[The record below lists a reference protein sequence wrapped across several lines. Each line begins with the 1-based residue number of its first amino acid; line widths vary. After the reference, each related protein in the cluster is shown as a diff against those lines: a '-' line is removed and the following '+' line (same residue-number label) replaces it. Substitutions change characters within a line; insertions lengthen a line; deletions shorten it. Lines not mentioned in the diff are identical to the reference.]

1 MFVEFFDGLD
11 EIPVE
16 RHSLLRNLEGCEQAS
31 GGAVIGQS
39 PAKRRRHP
47 VGMKGTKRVTFT
59 GTERGYEIVE
69 PHGPIV
75 VIE

>member
-1 MFVEFFDGLD
+1 MFIKFFYGLD

-16 RHSLLRNLEGCEQAS
+16 RHSLLRNLEGCEQAG

-39 PAKRRRHP
+39 PAKRWRHP
-47 VGMKGTKRVTFT
+47 VGVKRAKRMTFT
-59 GTERGYEIVE
+59 GTERGYKIVK
-69 PHGPIV
+69 PNGPVV